1 MTVRTLLNG
10 LLLGATMAIVTA
22 TLVWAGEEKVPIDKL
37 PKEVVKAVEAKF
49 PKIKMEKAVKSTTD
63 GKTTYEVTLKSGAYG
78 IDVTVTAEGKITQI
92 EKEMAFKDL
101 PMPVLGAF
109 QLRYRGTA
117 TVKRVEELTKGDKVV
132 SYEIL
137 IETGKKTLEAYFEP
151 GGRFLQEK
159 DVTPKK
165 DEKK

>member
-1 MTVRTLLNG
+1 MQKLTRG
-10 LLLGATMAIVTA
+10 LLLGVTLTA
-22 TLVWAGEEKVPIDKL
+22 LASTLVSAGEEKVPIDKL

-63 GKTTYEVTLKSGAYG
+63 GKTSYEVTLKSGAYG
-78 IDVTVTAEGKITQI
+78 IDVVVTAEGKITQI

-101 PMPVLGAF
+101 PKPVSEAFEKKYVGAK
-109 QLRYRGTA
+109 
-117 TVKRVEELTKGDKVV
+117 VKRVEELSKNDKVV

-137 IETGKKTLEAYFEP
+137 LETGKKTLEAYFEP
-151 GGRFLQEK
+151 GGKFIQEK